1 MFNLS
6 SDEEAEAGGG
16 VVAKKVKKAKK
27 DPMTASATKK
37 QVKFKDEKPT
47 TAAKKKPRI
56 KNTWADVKRKARI
69 VNTDP
74 NIKGPGVKEAPQ
86 KGDANNVRKAEQK
99 KIETKKLETSLES
112 VQRPEKSV
120 PKPPEIIDLEAQL
133 MALSKDV
140 ELSKGETK
148 GYGFSKPSSPAQKPA
163 KSSPSI
169 QVMIMII
176 MMTMMMMMMIIPG
189 AQTPV
194 LGARDKGG
202 EAANQRPAS

>member
-27 DPMTASATKK
+27 DPMVASATKK
-37 QVKFKDEKPT
+37 QVKFKDEKPA

-56 KNTWADVKRKARI
+56 KNTGTDVKRKARI

-133 MALSKDV
+133 MALSKDI

-148 GYGFSKPSSPAQKPA
+148 GYRFSKPSSPAQKPA
-163 KSSPSI
+163 KSSSSI
-169 QVMIMII
+169 QVMIMI
-176 MMTMMMMMMIIPG
+176 TR
-189 AQTPV
+189 
-194 LGARDKGG
+194 LGVDRVKPW
-202 EAANQRPAS
+202 N

>member
-16 VVAKKVKKAKK
+16 ALAKKVKKAKK
-27 DPMTASATKK
+27 DPMTKK

-74 NIKGPGVKEAPQ
+74 NIKGPGAKGTPT

-112 VQRPEKSV
+112 VQRLKSPEKSV

-133 MALSKDV
+133 MALSKDI

-148 GYGFSKPSSPAQKPA
+148 GYRFSKPSSPAQKPA

-169 QVMIMII
+169 QVMIMI
-176 MMTMMMMMMIIPG
+176 TR
-189 AQTPV
+189 
-194 LGARDKGG
+194 LGVDRVKPW
-202 EAANQRPAS
+202 N

>member
-16 VVAKKVKKAKK
+16 ALAKKVKKAKK

-37 QVKFKDEKPT
+37 QVKFKE
-47 TAAKKKPRI
+47 
-56 KNTWADVKRKARI
+56 
-69 VNTDP
+69 
-74 NIKGPGVKEAPQ
+74 
-86 KGDANNVRKAEQK
+86 RKAEQK

-133 MALSKDV
+133 MALSKDI

-148 GYGFSKPSSPAQKPA
+148 GYRFSKPSSPAQKPA
-163 KSSPSI
+163 KSSSSI
-169 QVMIMII
+169 QVMIMI
-176 MMTMMMMMMIIPG
+176 TR
-189 AQTPV
+189 
-194 LGARDKGG
+194 LGVDRVKPW
-202 EAANQRPAS
+202 N